1 MPVHASG
8 RIQAGKKQAMS
19 ETLAGIPTLLIIDDV
34 PSNLTVMVES
44 LENCGYRVVA
54 ARDGEEGLQYAA
66 FVQFD
71 LVLLDVMMP
80 GMDGFDVC
88 RRLKSDPRTAD
99 IPVIFMTALTD
110 TKHKIAAFKAG
121 GVDYVTKP
129 VQVDEVIARVGTH
142 LNLRFMRRQLQIQN
156 VQLHRHQ
163 VELEHRV
170 AERTVEL
177 SASNRL
183 LREEIDERR
192 RTQERLAL
200 VDFALNQVSEAV
212 YLIDEN
218 ARFHYVNDEACRVL
232 GYGRETLSGMG
243 IGDVDPGWLQIR
255 WPKYY
260 RKLKRQGSFMLET
273 QHRACDG
280 RVLPVE
286 VSANYFE
293 YDGVGYN
300 LLLVRDITERK
311 RQEAQD
317 KSRRRIFE
325 LLARGGK
332 LPEILGLVVRYVEQA
347 CPDCIGSIM
356 LLDAKGTHLR
366 STAAPNLPQDYLAA
380 IDGIAAADG
389 VGSCGTAAWR
399 KETVIVEDI
408 RSHPYWVLYKHFA
421 LQAGLLSCWSEPI
434 FDFSGKV
441 LGTFG
446 IYRREAVG
454 PSQGD
459 LELLRRVSYF
469 AAIAIERRQIEERLQ
484 ASERDFRSLAENS
497 PDIIVRYDRD
507 CRRVYFNRAYLGAVG
522 ISASDALGKTPLECW
537 WSASPSAEE
546 YSERLQWVIDT
557 GEADELLA
565 ERVDREGLQANYTV
579 ALVPEFDEGNRVVS
593 VLTISH
599 DITGIKRMEAM
610 LRKSELEFRTLAE
623 NSPEMIVR
631 YDRDYRR
638 IYINPAYDRE
648 TGIPLEIAW
657 SKTPHEVWKPLM
669 PAEEY
674 VAWLKRVMETGESG
688 RILLEWHGQDDS
700 LVSHNMHAVAEYD
713 EDGQVIG
720 ALVIGHNITELK
732 ATERRLEE
740 SRVQLRALAAK
751 REEAREEERK
761 HIARE
766 IHDELGQ
773 LLNVL
778 RLNVTTL
785 DFRFGDANPELRDKA
800 QKMVGTVDRAI
811 LMVRSLATRL
821 RPAALRGGIVS
832 ALEWLVQEYA
842 ESTGIVCRLHVPA
855 DDDIALDE
863 TRAMAVFR
871 IVQESLTNVLRHSGA
886 DRVDITL
893 SSAAGICEVEVHDNG
908 KGFAPGSAGRV
919 DSYGIIGMQER
930 ALILKGSLDIAAA
943 EVGGT
948 ALKLRIP
955 IDDSHETGM
964 APKLG

>member
-1 MPVHASG
+1 MNVT
-8 RIQAGKKQAMS
+8 R
-19 ETLAGIPTLLIIDDV
+19 AGIPTLLIIDDV

-88 RRLKSDPRTAD
+88 RRLKSDPCTAD

-142 LNLRFMRRQLQIQN
+142 LNLRFMQRQLQIQN

-163 VELEHRV
+163 AELEHRV

-273 QHRACDG
+273 QHRTCDG
-280 RVLPVE
+280 RVFPAE

-366 STAAPNLPQDYLAA
+366 STAAPNLPQDYWAA
-380 IDGIAAADG
+380 IDGIAVADG
-389 VGSCGTAAWR
+389 VGSCGTAA
-399 KETVIVEDI
+399 
-408 RSHPYWVLYKHFA
+408 
-421 LQAGLLSCWSEPI
+421 
-434 FDFSGKV
+434 
-441 LGTFG
+441 
-446 IYRREAVG
+446 
-454 PSQGD
+454 
-459 LELLRRVSYF
+459 
-469 AAIAIERRQIEERLQ
+469 
-484 ASERDFRSLAENS
+484 
-497 PDIIVRYDRD
+497 
-507 CRRVYFNRAYLGAVG
+507 
-522 ISASDALGKTPLECW
+522 
-537 WSASPSAEE
+537 
-546 YSERLQWVIDT
+546 
-557 GEADELLA
+557 
-565 ERVDREGLQANYTV
+565 
-579 ALVPEFDEGNRVVS
+579 
-593 VLTISH
+593 
-599 DITGIKRMEAM
+599 
-610 LRKSELEFRTLAE
+610 
-623 NSPEMIVR
+623 
-631 YDRDYRR
+631 
-638 IYINPAYDRE
+638 
-648 TGIPLEIAW
+648 
-657 SKTPHEVWKPLM
+657 
-669 PAEEY
+669 
-674 VAWLKRVMETGESG
+674 
-688 RILLEWHGQDDS
+688 
-700 LVSHNMHAVAEYD
+700 
-713 EDGQVIG
+713 
-720 ALVIGHNITELK
+720 
-732 ATERRLEE
+732 
-740 SRVQLRALAAK
+740 
-751 REEAREEERK
+751 
-761 HIARE
+761 
-766 IHDELGQ
+766 
-773 LLNVL
+773 
-778 RLNVTTL
+778 
-785 DFRFGDANPELRDKA
+785 
-800 QKMVGTVDRAI
+800 
-811 LMVRSLATRL
+811 
-821 RPAALRGGIVS
+821 
-832 ALEWLVQEYA
+832 
-842 ESTGIVCRLHVPA
+842 
-855 DDDIALDE
+855 
-863 TRAMAVFR
+863 
-871 IVQESLTNVLRHSGA
+871 
-886 DRVDITL
+886 
-893 SSAAGICEVEVHDNG
+893 
-908 KGFAPGSAGRV
+908 
-919 DSYGIIGMQER
+919 
-930 ALILKGSLDIAAA
+930 
-943 EVGGT
+943 
-948 ALKLRIP
+948 
-955 IDDSHETGM
+955 
-964 APKLG
+964 